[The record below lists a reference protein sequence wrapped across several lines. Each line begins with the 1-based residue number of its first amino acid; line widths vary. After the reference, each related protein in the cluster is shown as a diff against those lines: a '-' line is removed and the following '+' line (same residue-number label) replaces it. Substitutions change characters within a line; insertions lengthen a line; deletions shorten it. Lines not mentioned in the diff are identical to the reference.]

1 MVENDWDTWTERHL
15 KRMSF
20 AARFLYQLMSKRRKG
35 IKEGARVLD
44 KAGPG
49 FKTNLSRRR

>member
-20 AARFLYQLMSKRRKG
+20 VARLLYQLMSKRWKE
-35 IKEGARVLD
+35 IKEGARNST
-44 KAGPG
+44 KAGLG

>member
-1 MVENDWDTWTERHL
+1 MIENDWDTWTERHL

-20 AARFLYQLMSKRRKG
+20 VARLLYQLMSKRWKE
-35 IKEGARVLD
+35 IKEGARNLN
-44 KAGPG
+44 KADLG